1 MGEQV
6 RILLEIERRLWE
18 RMLELNPWLRN
29 AVLSERPVEVEVEPY
44 FWDEEPVEPCP
55 PFE

>member
-6 RILLEIERRLWE
+6 RILLEIERRLWD